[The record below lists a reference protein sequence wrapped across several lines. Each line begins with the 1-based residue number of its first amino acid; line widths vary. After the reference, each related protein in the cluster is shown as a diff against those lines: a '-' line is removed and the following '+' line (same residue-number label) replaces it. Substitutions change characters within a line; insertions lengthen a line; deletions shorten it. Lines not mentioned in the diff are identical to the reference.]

1 MIDVY
6 EQLMGPDLGKIFS
19 ALGNELSTLSAIY
32 DDCIFLFGDGNED
45 RLALLNDAAPAFF
58 GRTQMTFEREL
69 MFGICRITDP
79 VKSMGKDN
87 LTVHRLEELVSPLK
101 PGSVDELKAKVLASK
116 GASEFAKDWRNR
128 WLAHR
133 ALDLAISAPTA
144 TPLEISTFFKID
156 IVLTA
161 LDGVLQTVDKAF
173 GGNGNGYRHISGSTF
188 GGSGSLIRILKIGA
202 HAKQMATARFE
213 SGNANE
219 EDIALYKDL

>member
-45 RLALLNDAAPAFF
+45 RLAFLNDAAPAFF

-69 MFGICRITDP
+69 MLGICRITDP

-101 PGSVDELKAKVLASK
+101 PGSVDELKAKVLAAQS
-116 GASEFAKDWRNR
+116 ASEFAKDPRNR

-133 ALDLAISAPTA
+133 SLDLAISEPTA
-144 TPLEISTFFKID
+144 KPLDSSTYGKID
-156 IVLTA
+156 CALTA
-161 LDGVLQTVDKAF
+161 LNEVLQTVDKAF
-173 GGNGNGYRHISGSTF
+173 GGNGNGYRNLSGSTV
-188 GGSGSLIRILKIGA
+188 GGSYSLFRTLKIGS
-202 HAKQMATARFE
+202 HVDKTAVSRFI
-213 SGNANE
+213 SGIPTE